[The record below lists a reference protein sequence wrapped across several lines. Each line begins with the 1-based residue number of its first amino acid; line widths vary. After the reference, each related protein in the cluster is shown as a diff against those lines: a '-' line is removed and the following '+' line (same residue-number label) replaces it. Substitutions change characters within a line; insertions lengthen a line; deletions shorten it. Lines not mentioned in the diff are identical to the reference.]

1 MEPYGGAINWMLK
14 TASKLLNEKERS
26 KFVRF
31 VQVQEAEF
39 HKTNNENKNCCNTQE
54 NKIILNQI
62 GKTGWIKKGTTFL
75 SHHSI
80 CCTSK
85 HPKEILLDD
94 T

>member
-1 MEPYGGAINWMLK
+1 MEPYGGAMNWMLK

-75 SHHSI
+75 SHHSL
-80 CCTSK
+80 CCT
-85 HPKEILLDD
+85 
-94 T
+94 

>member
-39 HKTNNENKNCCNTQE
+39 HKTSNENKNCCNTQE

-62 GKTGWIKKGTTFL
+62 GKTGWIKKRYNISF
-75 SHHSI
+75 
-80 CCTSK
+80 TSFNLLHFK
-85 HPKEILLDD
+85 APKGNIA
-94 T
+94 